1 MSYTATEIAELIT
14 EATDYT
20 VRVWFGADRE
30 RVYVT
35 RLLSRGRK
43 QDMGYIEITDG
54 EISLSAITRQAG
66 IIRQAIQSASW
77 AAPDEQD
84 VPSGTLEGPGPRIE
98 YLACFPFYSNAPQ
111 AGSRVGPK
119 VRQKSP
125 DPEKELN

>member
-1 MSYTATEIAELIT
+1 MSYTATEIAERIT

-20 VRVWFGADRE
+20 ARTWFGADRE

-66 IIRQAIQSASW
+66 IIRQAIQ
-77 AAPDEQD
+77 
-84 VPSGTLEGPGPRIE
+84 
-98 YLACFPFYSNAPQ
+98 
-111 AGSRVGPK
+111 
-119 VRQKSP
+119 
-125 DPEKELN
+125 